1 MGISS
6 GQPSDAGDRHGS
18 HRNDDQ
24 AKARPKYRGYG
35 WFGACFG
42 LILAASVAKAETL
55 RIATWNSDL
64 TREGPGI
71 LARDIAGGKDPQVQ
85 AALQV
90 IVALDADV
98 LLLTSVD
105 YDRGLVA
112 LGLLNDQL
120 AKLGQPY
127 PYRFAL
133 RPNTGMQ
140 TGLDLDGNGKLG
152 EPDDAQGWGRFAGE
166 GGMAILSRLPIDEGA
181 AKDHSAFLWADLP
194 GNLIP
199 VETSPEVRAVQRLA
213 TTGHWDVPVLTTSG
227 PLHVLAFHATPPV
240 FDGPEDRNGRRN
252 HDEAT
257 FWRHYLDGALPM
269 PPPAAPF
276 VLLGDANLDPAD
288 GDGIT
293 AGITALLAHPA
304 VQDPNPKG
312 LNPRVE
318 PAHDGDPALD
328 TALYPEI
335 GGLRLEYVL
344 PSAGLGVTSAGILW
358 LPDDDPLAASLATAS
373 RHFPVW
379 VDIKLP

>member
-1 MGISS
+1 M
-6 GQPSDAGDRHGS
+6 
-18 HRNDDQ
+18 
-24 AKARPKYRGYG
+24 
-35 WFGACFG
+35 
-42 LILAASVAKAETL
+42 

-71 LARDIAGGKDPQVQ
+71 LARDIAGGTDPQVL

-112 LGLLNDQL
+112 LGLLADQL
-120 AKLGQPY
+120 AQMGKPY
-127 PYRFAL
+127 PHRFAF

-140 TGLDLDGNGKLG
+140 TGLDLDANGKSG
-152 EPDDAQGWGRFAGE
+152 QPEDAQGWGRFAGE
-166 GGMAILSRLPIDEGA
+166 GGMAILSRLPLDEGA
-181 AKDHSAFLWADLP
+181 AQDHSAFLWADMP

-199 VETSPEVRAVQRLA
+199 VETLPEVRAIQRLS
-213 TTGHWDVPVLTTSG
+213 TTGHWDVPVLTASG
-227 PLHVLAFHATPPV
+227 PLHLLAFHATPPV

-252 HDEAT
+252 HDEGA

-269 PPPAAPF
+269 PPPDAPF
-276 VLLGDANLDPAD
+276 VLLGDANLDPVD

-293 AGITALLAHPA
+293 AGIKALLAHPA
-304 VQDPNPKG
+304 LQDPLPKG
-312 LNPRVE
+312 SAPRAE
-318 PAHDGDPALD
+318 PSHAGDAALD
-328 TALYPEI
+328 TALYPDI

-344 PSAGLGVTSAGILW
+344 PSAGLSVAGAGVLW
-358 LPDDDPLAASLATAS
+358 PPDSDPLTASLATAS

-379 VDIKLP
+379 VDITLP